1 MLYNNSGEL
10 IDLLKKSGLYTE
22 KRFGQNFL
30 HNPGIITKILQA
42 ANLSETD
49 RVVEIGPGLGIL
61 TLELAKNVQKVTTL
75 ELDQKLIP
83 HLQGIFKDFPNIEL
97 INQDALKFIP
107 PSQDYKLVANIPYY
121 ITSPIINHF
130 LNPETSTSTRPSVM
144 VLLVQLEVAQKIV
157 AKPGDYGVLSLM
169 TQAFGHAEIIA
180 KVPPGN
186 FLPAPKVDS
195 AILKITSHP
204 QPLIKNFPLF
214 EKLIKKAFSQRR
226 KTLSNTLIK
235 GSFLPAEQ
243 MLKAFEKSGISLQE
257 RPQNLTLSD
266 WNNLIEAIE

>member
-10 IDLLKKSGLYTE
+10 LDILKTSGLYTQ

-30 HNPGIITKILQA
+30 HNPGIINKILQA
-42 ANLSETD
+42 ANLTSED
-49 RVVEIGPGLGIL
+49 LVIEIGPGLGIL

-83 HLQGIFKDFPNIEL
+83 HLEKVFKDYPNIEL
-97 INQDALKFIP
+97 INQDALKFIS
-107 PSQDYKLVANIPYY
+107 PSTDYKLVANIPYY

-130 LNPETSTSTRPSVM
+130 LNPDNPNSLRPSLM

-157 AKPGDYGVLSLM
+157 TKPGDHTVLSLM
-169 TQAFGHAEIIA
+169 TQAFGQPEIIS
-180 KVPPGN
+180 KVSPGN

-214 EKLIKKAFSQRR
+214 EKVIKKAFSQKR
-226 KTLSNTLIK
+226 KTLANTLVK
-235 GSFLPAEQ
+235 GGFLPAEQ

-257 RPQNLTLSD
+257 RPQNLSIND
-266 WNNLIEAIE
+266 WNNLVEAI